1 MPGARVHGVEDRYAQ
16 VLGQGQAA
24 ERPRQLEAA
33 GEPKPRAL
41 VRGHP
46 VHRRAVEAHATLLV
60 VQGAAD
66 AVHQGRLAGAVR
78 SDQAEPFARLDLEA
92 DVLQRGEAAET
103 LAEALDVEERAHRL
117 LRWNRPTMPC
127 GASTTKPTS
136 RRPVISTL
144 TAEDMVTLTYCW
156 SPPTRTAPTTG
167 PIQLDVPPINGMAMA
182 LTA

>member
-46 VHRRAVEAHATLLV
+46 VHRRAVEAYAALLV

-66 AVHQGRLAGAVR
+66 AVHQGRLAGAIGA
-78 SDQAEPFARLDLEA
+78 DQAEPLALLDLEI
-92 DVLQRGEAAET
+92 DVLQRHEP
-103 LAEALDVEERAHRL
+103 AEALADL
-117 LRWNRPTMPC
+117 
-127 GASTTKPTS
+127 
-136 RRPVISTL
+136 
-144 TAEDMVTLTYCW
+144 
-156 SPPTRTAPTTG
+156 
-167 PIQLDVPPINGMAMA
+167 LDV
-182 LTA
+182 